1 MNSTG
6 VLLRGFWLAAALLL
20 ACQPA
25 SAGKRVALV
34 LGNAAYRNVAPLA
47 NPVNDGALIA
57 ATLKDG
63 GFDVDSRHDLSALET
78 GRALRAFTERANDA
92 DIAVI
97 YYAGLGME
105 LDGSDYLLP
114 VDARLE
120 RDTDVFDE
128 GFSLDRLL
136 QAVQPAKQ
144 LRLVILDASRE
155 NPFIATMRRTL
166 ASRAIGR
173 GLAKIEPTSPNLL
186 IAFSAKP
193 GSLASDD
200 AGRNSPFTL
209 ALAKHLTTPGLDVR
223 RAFGFVRDDVLE
235 STGHRQEPYLYGSL
249 GGDEV
254 PLVPAIASTAP
265 QLAGSPPASSQAG
278 VRQEYELAVQI
289 GGKAALDAFLSR
301 HPDGFYASLARLQL
315 EKLAAGGAK

>member
-47 NPVNDGALIA
+47 NPVNDGALMA

-78 GRALRAFTERANDA
+78 RRALREFTERANDA

-97 YYAGLGME
+97 YYAGLGIE
-105 LDGSDYLLP
+105 LDGSNYLLP

-136 QAVQPAKQ
+136 QAVEPAKQ
-144 LRLVILDASRE
+144 LRLVILDASRD
-155 NPFIATMRRTL
+155 NPFVATMKRTI

-193 GSLASDD
+193 GSLVSDA

-209 ALAKHLTTPGLDVR
+209 ALAKHLTTPGLDIR
-223 RAFGFVRDDVLE
+223 RAFGFVRDDVLQ
-235 STGHRQEPYLYGSL
+235 STGNRQEPYLYGSL

-254 PLVPAIASTAP
+254 PLVPARASAAP
-265 QLAGSPPASSQAG
+265 QLAGSPPAGSQAG

-289 GGKAALDAFLSR
+289 GGKAALDAFLAR

-315 EKLAAGGAK
+315 EKLDAGGK